1 MPYADI
7 PGGRLWFKEFGRYG
21 TPVVFLHAASGT
33 SDSWGQQ
40 EEVFTGA
47 GYRCITY
54 DRRNWGRSES
64 LKPLGPAGEP
74 GSASDDLEALA
85 VHLGLGRF
93 HLVATALGGIIGL
106 DYTLE
111 YPERVISLVV
121 SSSFTGVQDPSYLEV
136 QHRLRPPEIQN
147 LPIVLREVGP
157 SYRAINPEGTARWLE
172 IEEGSRHLISP
183 EEAQSPRSPMTY
195 ARLAKME
202 TPVLM
207 LAGEADL
214 LSPPAMMRL
223 VADHIPDCRFETI
236 PEAGHAA
243 FWEQPEIWNGLVL
256 EFIGEHPA

>member
-7 PGGRLWFKEFGRYG
+7 PGVRLWFTDTGGAGDK

-33 SDSWGQQ
+33 TDSWVHQ
-40 EEVFTGA
+40 EPAFIEA
-47 GYRCITY
+47 GFRCIAY

-64 LKPLGPAGEP
+64 VGSAGGP

-85 VHLGLGRF
+85 DHLGLGRF
-93 HLVATALGGIIGL
+93 HLVATAAGGIVGL
-106 DYTLE
+106 DYAME
-111 YPERVISLVV
+111 YPQRVISLVV

-157 SYRAINPEGTARWLE
+157 SYRAVNPEGTARWLQ
-172 IEEGSRHLISP
+172 IEESSRHVISSVA
-183 EEAQSPRSPMTY
+183 AQSPRSPMTY
-195 ARLAKME
+195 ARLATMQ

-207 LAGEADL
+207 LAGQADL

-223 VADHIPDCRFETI
+223 VSEHIPECRFETI

-243 FWEQPEIWNGLVL
+243 FWEQPQIWNGLVL
-256 EFIGEHPA
+256 EFIGGCRA

>member
-1 MPYADI
+1 MPYAEI

-33 SDSWGQQ
+33 TDSWVYQ
-40 EEVFTGA
+40 EPVFTEA
-47 GYRCITY
+47 GYRCIAY
-54 DRRNWGRSES
+54 DRRNWGRSDS
-64 LKPLGPAGEP
+64 MISGAGP
-74 GSASDDLEALA
+74 GSASDDLEAFA
-85 VHLGLGRF
+85 DRLGLERF

-111 YPERVISLVV
+111 YPQRVISLVV
-121 SSSFTGVQDPSYLEV
+121 SSSFTGVQDASYLEV

-172 IEEGSRHLISP
+172 IEEGSRHQISP
-183 EEAQSPRSPMTY
+183 GEAQSPRSPMTY
-195 ARLAKME
+195 ARLATMK

-223 VADHIPDCRFETI
+223 VAANIPDCRFETV

-243 FWEQPEIWNGLVL
+243 FWEQPEIWNRLVL
-256 EFIGEHPA
+256 EFIGEHRA

>member
-7 PGGRLWFKEFGRYG
+7 PGGRLWFKEFGRNG

-40 EEVFTGA
+40 EEAFTGA
-47 GYRCITY
+47 GYRCVAY

-64 LKPLGPAGEP
+64 TSPAGEP

-85 VHLGLGRF
+85 VHFGLGRF
-93 HLVATALGGIIGL
+93 HLIATALGGIIGL
-106 DYTLE
+106 DYTVE
-111 YPERVISLVV
+111 YPGRVISLVV

-136 QHRLRPPEIQN
+136 QHRLRPPEVQN

-172 IEEGSRHLISP
+172 IEEGSRHEISL
-183 EEAQSPRSPMTY
+183 EAAQSPRSPMTY

-223 VADHIPDCRFETI
+223 VAGHIPCCAFETI

-243 FWEQPEIWNGLVL
+243 FWEQPEIWNRLVL
-256 EFIGEHPA
+256 EFLRDHRG